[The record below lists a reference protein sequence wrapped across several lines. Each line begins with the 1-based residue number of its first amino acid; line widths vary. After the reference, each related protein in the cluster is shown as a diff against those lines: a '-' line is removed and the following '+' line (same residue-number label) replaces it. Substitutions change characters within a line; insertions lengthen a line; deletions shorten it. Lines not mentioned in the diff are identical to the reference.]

1 VLGLLPLVVLLR
13 DQKTST
19 LIKVGVNTS
28 MYTREKLQT
37 TQIDRELVMIPLDK
51 IKYQVESELKF

>member
-1 VLGLLPLVVLLR
+1 LVVLLR